1 MSRPSGLRRPGLTE
15 FLHFLRGLS
24 HLSMLILALNPAANT
39 LSLHSA
45 FPSNSRPVSILCL
58 NRLYRPRLARMCCV
72 CVPLSSL
79 QKQPGILSDKHHPL
93 LQAAFPLH
101 FTALQHQRCHGEVP
115 YVRGLGAVEERY
127 PYPLHP

>member
-1 MSRPSGLRRPGLTE
+1 MPE
-15 FLHFLRGLS
+15 
-24 HLSMLILALNPAANT
+24 PADTVHVQPECAVFT
-39 LSLHSA
+39 L
-45 FPSNSRPVSILCL
+45 
-58 NRLYRPRLARMCCV
+58 
-72 CVPLSSL
+72 PLSSL

-93 LQAAFPLH
+93 LQEAFPLH